1 MVVAEKTA
9 DLTFLPPVAQTGN
22 FIMDPVIAGMIKGM
36 MESMDVRLELFDKY
50 ESYYIGVQGTSLA
63 SAKFRSDF
71 GYLFRTPFS
80 ANWCQVVVDAVEER
94 SIVQGFRFG
103 DGMEDSEDQWKELD
117 DTAWAI
123 WKHNNLDA
131 GSSMC
136 HTESLVKGVGYVLV
150 SPGDPYPMITP
161 EDGAQCIVTHE
172 AGTGR
177 RMAGLK
183 RWVDT
188 FGFQNVTL
196 YLPDRIEKYVTA
208 RPIRLEAGKTPTV
221 TWGVNSLVPR
231 VVEGESWPLAHS
243 LGVVPLVAFPNRPR
257 LAATPDGLSELE
269 SLLPLQDAVN
279 KELLD
284 LLVASEFAA
293 FRQRWATGLEIP
305 VDPVT
310 GQQLEPFKTAVD
322 RLWVVEPTGTGDEPK
337 FGEFSATD
345 LVPYV
350 KAVEL
355 LVQQVA
361 SITRT
366 PAHYLLAGQTV
377 LPSGETLRS
386 SEAGLVAKTRRKHLF
401 WGNAWVDVMKMALS
415 LAGKNIEKLAGETT
429 WMDPEMKAEGAH
441 IDALSKLLTIG
452 VPPEQLWLD
461 AGYTPA
467 QVERF
472 KTLNEEAEAKAEA
485 KAKELQDQMMAQG
498 ANVNNPDGSVSKNAP
513 PSVQKTPPKTPPKGG
528 KPNA

>member
-1 MVVAEKTA
+1 MAVETKP
-9 DLTFLPPVAQTGN
+9 DQLFLPPVPATGT
-22 FIMDPVIAGMIKGM
+22 FVMDPLIATMIKNM
-36 MESMDVRLELFDKY
+36 FEAMDTRLDLFQTY
-50 ESYYIGVQGTSLA
+50 EDYYVGTQGTSLA

-71 GYLFRTPFS
+71 GYLFNKPFS

-103 DGMEDSEDQWKELD
+103 DGMEENADQWKELD
-117 DTAWAI
+117 DLAWAI
-123 WKHNNLDA
+123 WKHNELDA

-150 SPGDPYPMITP
+150 SPGLPHPMITA
-161 EDGAQCIVTHE
+161 EDGGQCIVQHE
-172 AGTGR
+172 PGTGK

-183 RWVDT
+183 RWVDA
-188 FGFQNVTL
+188 FGFQMVTL
-196 YLPDRIEKYVTA
+196 YLPDRIEKYMTS
-208 RPIRLEAGKTPTV
+208 RPVRLEPGKTPTV
-221 TWGVNSLVPR
+221 TWSASSLVPR
-231 VVEGESWPLAHS
+231 QSEGEPWPLVHT

-269 SLLPLQDAVN
+269 ALLPLQDAVN

-305 VDPVT
+305 VDPTT

-322 RLWVVEPTGTGDEPK
+322 RLWVVEPTGTGVEPK

-401 WGNAWVDVMKMALS
+401 WGNGWVQVMKMALTLS
-415 LAGKNIEKLAGETT
+415 GKDTSELAGETT

-441 IDALSKLLTIG
+441 IDALNKLMNIG
-452 VPPEQLWLD
+452 VPQEQLWLD

-472 KTLNEEAEAKAEA
+472 KTLNEAAEAKAAAEA
-485 KAKELQDQMMAQG
+485 ELAFQRAQQMSNMEAE
-498 ANVNNPDGSVSKNAP
+498 VSN
-513 PSVQKTPPKTPPKGG
+513 TPPTSDKSKKPPPPPKGG
-528 KPNA
+528 VNNARPDA